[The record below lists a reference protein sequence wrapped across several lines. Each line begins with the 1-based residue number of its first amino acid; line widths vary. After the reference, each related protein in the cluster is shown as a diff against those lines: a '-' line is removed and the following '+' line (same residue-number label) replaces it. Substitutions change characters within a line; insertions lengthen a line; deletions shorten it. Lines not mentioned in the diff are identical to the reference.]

1 MSRKSFQ
8 KGPQHEHKDKA
19 KWRIS
24 LKTTKS
30 EFCRFLTKPV
40 NFMFCMCKTEVWI
53 PEMGKVV
60 NLSLDR
66 NNIQMSVIA
75 GLVKVSFKTVRSSS
89 KIRICDES
97 L

>member
-1 MSRKSFQ
+1 
-8 KGPQHEHKDKA
+8 
-19 KWRIS
+19 
-24 LKTTKS
+24 
-30 EFCRFLTKPV
+30 
-40 NFMFCMCKTEVWI
+40 MCKTEVWI

-97 L
+97 LWEEISHKFDNTEFVLALNPGYRHQF